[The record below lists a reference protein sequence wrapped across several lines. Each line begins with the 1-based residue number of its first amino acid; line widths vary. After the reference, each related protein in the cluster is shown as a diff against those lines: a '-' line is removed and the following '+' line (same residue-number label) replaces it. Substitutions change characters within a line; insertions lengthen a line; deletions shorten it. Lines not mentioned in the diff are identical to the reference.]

1 MTLDAELSEILI
13 SCNSFAKSRGF
24 EFITPELVVFIGLK
38 KESQSI
44 IDLMYETNADD
55 FGVKDGLL
63 DYLEKNLPPDSAEY
77 GDSPL
82 EVPTSV
88 AFDEIME
95 TAAQAVSSAGKNTIT
110 VGQFMIAA
118 IQHEKTFVSY
128 ILRKNGMSAES
139 LMQAVTSLDET
150 LDIDDMNYFMAQ
162 EEEPE
167 KKKNI
172 LERNTRNLTEAARKG
187 ELDKV
192 IGREEE
198 LQRTIEIL
206 CRRTKNNPIHV
217 GDAGVGKTSITEGLA
232 QKIVEGKV
240 PDYLKDAEI
249 FSLEMGSLIAGTKFR
264 GDFENKI
271 KGIVE
276 NLQKRKKAILFIDEI
291 HTMVGAGTSG
301 NSGGLDA
308 ANILKPALSKG
319 NLRCIGSTTFEDYKK
334 TFEADR
340 ALARRFQK
348 IDINEV
354 SRNQC
359 VEILKGLAPK
369 YAEYHGVKYSPESLE
384 EAVDLSI
391 QYIPDKRL
399 PDKAIDII
407 DEAGVYAKLHKKT
420 KSIPQ
425 VTVNDIRK
433 MVSKTSGVPLEN
445 ITQKEKDRFAGLE
458 ENIKKEIYGQ
468 DDAVHSLCVAVKKSR
483 AGFRNMEKPESSFLF
498 VGPTG
503 VGKTEVAKVLSRI
516 LDEQLIR
523 FDMSEYQE
531 AYSISKLIGSAPG
544 YVGYENGGLLTD
556 SVRKNPRSIILF
568 DEIEKAHKDIYN
580 TLLQVLDYGTLT
592 DSQGRK
598 ADFRNC
604 LIIFTSNA
612 GASEMGK
619 QATGFATQSSSD
631 NDKFILKEALEKT
644 FTPEFRNRLDKT
656 IDFQSLTRENA
667 RMIARKAVSKISQR
681 LEKKNITLEA
691 SEGVLDYI
699 CDNGMSKEFGARNI
713 MRFAEDEISSPLVD
727 EILFG
732 NISSGTKIKFEIIDG
747 KLTWNK
753 I

>member
-1 MTLDAELSEILI
+1 M
-13 SCNSFAKSRGF
+13 
-24 EFITPELVVFIGLK
+24 FIGLK

-55 FGVKDGLL
+55 LGVKDGLL

-150 LDIDDMNYFMAQ
+150 LDIDDMNDFMAQ

-232 QKIVEGKV
+232 QRIVEGKV

-445 ITQKEKDRFAGLE
+445 ISQKEKDRFAGLE

-656 IDFQSLTRENA
+656 IYFQSLTRENA

-681 LEKKNITLEA
+681 LESKNITLEA